1 MTEHEE
7 LQVMRYIDGEM
18 GSGEQAEFE
27 HHLANCPS
35 CRELY
40 DELNE
45 LREVTGSMKIADLP
59 DTVWDKYWTV
69 IYNRIERSVAWFL
82 FVLGTCILS
91 VFWICRVITNPS
103 IRNIV
108 GLGTVLMVAGLA
120 VLFLSVFREKTAVN
134 KSDRYISEIKR

>member
-1 MTEHEE
+1 MTEHDE

-27 HHLANCPS
+27 QHLANCAS

-45 LREVTGSMKIADLP
+45 LREVTDSMKIADLP
-59 DTVWDKYWTV
+59 ETVWDKYWTV

-82 FVLGTCILS
+82 FVLGACILS
-91 VFWICRVITNPS
+91 VFWFYRVITDPS

>member
-1 MTEHEE
+1 
-7 LQVMRYIDGEM
+7 MRYADGEM
-18 GSGEQAEFE
+18 EPGERAAFE
-27 HHLANCPS
+27 QHLETCAS

-40 DELNE
+40 DELKD
-45 LREVTGSMKIADLP
+45 LREVTDSMKIADLP
-59 DTVWDKYWTV
+59 ETVWDKYWTV

-82 FVLGTCILS
+82 FVLGACILS
-91 VFWICRVITNPS
+91 LFWICRVITNPS